1 MNLSETNFS
10 RTAESQWLWQGAIWT
25 FQFDKLWRHSQKQLQ
40 KYNIRDKEYPLVYLQ
55 LKRWAS
61 QYQHL
66 RYELHFQWGPNIGC
80 ALPPGAEGRQCQPG
94 NLQEGTVDIHDVGSA
109 SLGRRPNGH
118 PAQDPT
124 HFRRPHLHQTD
135 QVPLLWKD
143 ARRRL

>member
-1 MNLSETNFS
+1 MKPTLVEPQSPCGYGKVPFATSGPSNSTN
-10 RTAESQWLWQGAIWT
+10 TG
-25 FQFDKLWRHSQKQLQ
+25 DNHKNNYK
-40 KYNIRDKEYPLVYLQ
+40 NIILEIKNTLVYLQ

-66 RYELHFQWGPNIGC
+66 RHELHFQWGPNLGC

-118 PAQDPT
+118 QAQDPP

-143 ARRRL
+143 ARRCL

>member
-1 MNLSETNFS
+1 M
-10 RTAESQWLWQGAIWT
+10 
-25 FQFDKLWRHSQKQLQ
+25 
-40 KYNIRDKEYPLVYLQ
+40 YLQ

-80 ALPPGAEGRQCQPG
+80 ALPPGAEGRQRQPG

-109 SLGRRPNGH
+109 SVGRRPNGH

-124 HFRRPHLHQTD
+124 HFRRPHLYQTD

-143 ARRRL
+143 ARRGL